1 MAHHRD
7 DRSDP
12 RADAPRSADTPLVN
26 ERTTVRAEEER
37 REAREREQREHPDE
51 IAARGRD
58 PWHDVEVDADD
69 DSERFRARE
78 NEDRS
83 EG

>member
-1 MAHHRD
+1 MAGERD
-7 DRSDP
+7 DAERP
-12 RADAPRSADTPLVN
+12 ERN
-26 ERTTVRAEEER
+26 ELGTNARTTVDGEKAR
-37 REAREREQREHPDE
+37 RDERERFQREHPE
-51 IAARGRD
+51 ELAGRGRD
-58 PWHDVEVDADD
+58 PEREENAPVDADD